1 MEAVMAET
9 RRRCRYRQT
18 QMQAQERQNQM
29 QAQEWPRAAVVAP
42 LVVQELLVVQ
52 EPARASLVAQVPQPA
67 AVAKVPL
74 VVQEPQ
80 LAAVAQ
86 PLVVQ
91 VPLAVAQPLVE
102 PHTQQQRPRRPQATG
117 PPSPPSAEPCEQG
130 RA

>member
-1 MEAVMAET
+1 MAET

-91 VPLAVAQPLVE
+91 VPLAAME
-102 PHTQQQRPRRPQATG
+102 PQTQRPRRPQATG
-117 PPSPPSAEPCEQG
+117 PQSPPSAELCEQG